1 VLANDLR
8 IFGAPVLVS
17 MIGVIIVAIGLV
29 HGALVVGGAD
39 SYGYVSQGDAW
50 ARGTYR
56 FDEPLIR
63 EFAGRISRDALVP
76 LGYQAVGEQGTV
88 VPVYS
93 PGLPMVMGVAQRI
106 GGRGAVFL
114 IVPLLA
120 GVAILAS
127 YVMGLRVAGQTAGV
141 AAAVLLATSPSFLF
155 QLMAAPMS
163 DVPVTA
169 WWALAL
175 ALLLF
180 DSRVAAWL
188 AGCAASLAI
197 LTRPNLALLA
207 SYLFYQAFR
216 EWSYVR
222 FMLPAFPPLLVLTS
236 ITVVA
241 ASSRLRYWPR
251 TVVPVSLVAVVAWYG
266 LDRARDHG
274 AFAAHGERKYAVAGG
289 YVARRLPAK
298 AAVLS
303 MQHSGS
309 IRYYSGRATVRT
321 DLIPPSQLD
330 STLAALRDSGYRP
343 YILLEPWE
351 VAPFQQRYAGH
362 SALAP
367 LDWPPAALLRESGI
381 RIYDPADRQAL
392 AGRPPLTEI
401 VP

>member
-1 VLANDLR
+1 MRRFCLLAAAVSLLWAALVLVTGGFAFTLGGMRISSRSLLNPLLFAIAGGAAAWAVSDRGRSGAVLANDLR

-17 MIGVIIVAIGLV
+17 MIGVII
-29 HGALVVGGAD
+29 
-39 SYGYVSQGDAW
+39 
-50 ARGTYR
+50 
-56 FDEPLIR
+56 
-63 EFAGRISRDALVP
+63 
-76 LGYQAVGEQGTV
+76 
-88 VPVYS
+88 
-93 PGLPMVMGVAQRI
+93 
-106 GGRGAVFL
+106 
-114 IVPLLA
+114 
-120 GVAILAS
+120 
-127 YVMGLRVAGQTAGV
+127 
-141 AAAVLLATSPSFLF
+141 
-155 QLMAAPMS
+155 
-163 DVPVTA
+163 
-169 WWALAL
+169 
-175 ALLLF
+175 
-180 DSRVAAWL
+180 
-188 AGCAASLAI
+188 
-197 LTRPNLALLA
+197 
-207 SYLFYQAFR
+207 
-216 EWSYVR
+216 
-222 FMLPAFPPLLVLTS
+222 
-236 ITVVA
+236 
-241 ASSRLRYWPR
+241 
-251 TVVPVSLVAVVAWYG
+251 
-266 LDRARDHG
+266 
-274 AFAAHGERKYAVAGG
+274 VAGG